1 MVSYYL
7 PKKKVNS
14 DGQLLPT
21 KEEGKQVMVRWYY
34 LPKKKVNSD
43 GQLLPT
49 KEEGK
54 Q

>member
-21 KEEGKQVMVRWYY
+21 QVMVSYY

-43 GQLLPT
+43 GQLIPT

>member
-21 KEEGKQVMVRWYY
+21 KEEGKQ
-34 LPKKKVNSD
+34 
-43 GQLLPT
+43 
-49 KEEGK
+49 
-54 Q
+54 